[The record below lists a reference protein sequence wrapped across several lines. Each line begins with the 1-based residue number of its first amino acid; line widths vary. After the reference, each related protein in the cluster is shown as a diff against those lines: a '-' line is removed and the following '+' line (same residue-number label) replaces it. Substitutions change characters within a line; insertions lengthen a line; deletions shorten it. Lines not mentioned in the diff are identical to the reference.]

1 MKTLKKALSLLMAL
15 AVICTIPLSASA
27 ANVSGATI
35 DLTKTG
41 SVNLY
46 KYDLTGA
53 EKDGVWDS
61 SYVSTGVRDES
72 GVEAILGNPSRVSS
86 LNANGTAYGYA
97 VPGVEFT
104 YLKVADI
111 RAFSITENGAEHVE
125 VLYGIKPT
133 ENTNAF
139 LSAIGLSTDD
149 RYAPADTQEDGQ
161 TVYYYQS
168 DKLIAGLQSA
178 LSANST
184 VVKNKLEKYVHD
196 NSGTAMA
203 VTNAYGHSAASNLP
217 LGLYLFV
224 ETRVPEMVVDTTDPF
239 LLSLPMTTVT
249 GSNANTGG
257 EAWNYDITIYPKNIT
272 GIPSLEK
279 TLREA
284 VIDTGKNNGSTSD
297 ITDGYAHTASASSG
311 DLLDYQIISTLPS
324 ITSAA
329 SYITEYTFVDTL
341 AAGLSYK
348 KNDVLLE
355 FFKDAG
361 CTDHITSWADNSG
374 KFTVAYN
381 TAADGKNVMTI
392 SLTAAGL
399 TELNTS
405 AAVYSGA
412 SMVNSGF
419 SDCTLRVTYQAKL
432 NSDSTVVFGDSGNSN
447 AVALQWKRTNSD
459 FYDTLVDDCHAYVY
473 GVDVTKRFSDGQGDM
488 SKVEFVVY
496 NNTDKYFLVA
506 ALNASE
512 GVWYVTGHTQEE
524 ASATH
529 FSPNSAGKLM
539 IKGMEDDNYVFSEV
553 KTANGYSLLKDNIR
567 VSIVPSESTTVCDI
581 YATDALGLIQN
592 DPRFANV
599 SPGVY
604 HNMPQKHL
612 EHKTLTAAAAVD
624 GNRVSMGKDGNS
636 DNAFV
641 LFNVVNTKGFDLPQ
655 TGSRGN
661 WMFPVIGISGL
672 SLALLGIV
680 LLSRK
685 KTAQD

>member
-1 MKTLKKALSLLMAL
+1 MKTFKKALALLMAL
-15 AVICTIPLSASA
+15 AVICTTPLSASA

-35 DLTKTG
+35 DFTKTG

-61 SYVSTGVRDES
+61 SYVSTGVRDEA

-111 RAFSITENGAEHVE
+111 RAFSIIENGAEHVE
-125 VLYGIKPT
+125 VLYGIKAS

-149 RYAPADTQEDGQ
+149 RYAPADTQEGGQ

-184 VVKNKLEKYVHD
+184 AVKNKLEKYVHD

-203 VTNAYGHSAASNLP
+203 VTDAYGHSAASNLP

-239 LLSLPMTTVT
+239 LLSLPMTAVT
-249 GSNANTGG
+249 GSNANNGG
-257 EAWNYDITIYPKNIT
+257 EAWNYDITVYPKNIT

-284 VIDTGKNNGSTSD
+284 KIDTGKNNGSTSD
-297 ITDGYAHTASASSG
+297 IADGYAHTATASAG
-311 DLLDYQIISTLPS
+311 DLMDYQIISTLPS

-341 AAGLSYK
+341 AAGLAYK

-405 AAVYSGA
+405 AAVYSGE
-412 SMVNSGF
+412 SMVNSGY
-419 SDCTLRVTYQAKL
+419 SDCTLRVTYQAKI
-432 NSDSTVVFGDSGNSN
+432 NSDSSVVFGDSGNSN

-459 FYDTLVDDCHAYVY
+459 AYDTLLDDCHAYVY

-529 FSPNSAGKLM
+529 FSPNSSGKLM
-539 IKGMEDDNYVFSEV
+539 IKGMEDDNYIFSEV

-592 DPRFANV
+592 DPCFANV
-599 SPGVY
+599 SPGAY
-604 HNMPQKHL
+604 HNMPQKQL

-680 LLSRK
+680 VLSRK

>member
-1 MKTLKKALSLLMAL
+1 MKTFKKALALLMAL
-15 AVICTIPLSASA
+15 AVICTTPLSASA

-35 DLTKTG
+35 DFTKTG

-61 SYVSTGVRDES
+61 SYVSTGVRDEA

-111 RAFSITENGAEHVE
+111 RAFSIIENGAEHVE
-125 VLYGIKPT
+125 VLYGIKAS

-149 RYAPADTQEDGQ
+149 RYAPADTQEGGQ

-184 VVKNKLEKYVHD
+184 TVKNKLEKYVHD

-203 VTNAYGHSAASNLP
+203 VTDAYGHSSASNLP

-239 LLSLPMTTVT
+239 LLSLPMTAVT
-249 GSNANTGG
+249 GSNASNGG
-257 EAWNYDITIYPKNIT
+257 EAWNYDITVYPKNIT

-284 VIDTGKNNGSTSD
+284 KIDTGKNNGSTSD
-297 ITDGYAHTASASSG
+297 IVDGYAHTATASAG
-311 DLLDYQIISTLPS
+311 DLMDYQIISTLPS

-341 AAGLSYK
+341 AAGLAYK

-405 AAVYSGA
+405 VAVYSGE
-412 SMVNSGF
+412 SMVNSGY
-419 SDCTLRVTYQAKL
+419 SDCTLRVTYQAKI
-432 NSDSTVVFGDSGNSN
+432 NSDSSVVFGDSGNSN

-473 GVDVTKRFSDGQGDM
+473 GVEVTKRFSDGQGDM

-506 ALNASE
+506 TLNANE
-512 GVWYVTGHTQEE
+512 GVWYVTGHTQDE

-539 IKGMEDDNYVFSEV
+539 IKGVEDDNYIFSEV

-581 YATDALGLIQN
+581 YTTDVLGLIQN

-599 SPGVY
+599 SAGAY
-604 HNMPQKHL
+604 HNMPQKQL

-641 LFNVVNTKGFDLPQ
+641 PFNVVNTKGFDLPQ

-661 WMFPVIGISGL
+661 WMFPVIGITGL

-680 LLSRK
+680 LIGRK